1 MGVGLGR
8 FFRDLA
14 NRWQGFDG
22 SKNYGTMEG
31 QLDLSCQ
38 HDGRGTVTCMVTLRQ
53 PQPPEWSVK
62 AELDFGA
69 GAHLDRLAN
78 EVEAFMPY

>member
-1 MGVGLGR
+1 
-8 FFRDLA
+8 
-14 NRWQGFDG
+14 
-22 SKNYGTMEG
+22 
-31 QLDLSCQ
+31 
-38 HDGRGTVTCMVTLRQ
+38 MVTLRQ